1 MVPATAGLINKP
13 GCMRPMKLLTQTT
26 IYFLLLV
33 LPLLTISTFY
43 LFSQFNK
50 EIGHEIDE
58 ELLNDQIQWLRYMDT
73 VSIHSPVFQLSTPEF
88 SLQPVT
94 QPAQAKPVLES
105 VMLYQDIEGK
115 KTPYRQLTQVLSIH
129 NNSYLLTIRKS
140 LIERDDLIKNIFIVM
155 LIVFGGLLVF
165 ILLLNRMLS
174 KRLWRPF
181 YQSLEKLHGIELK
194 KMENVSFSPSSIK
207 EFNQLHTALTAM
219 ITRIHADYQSIKEL
233 TEDAAHEMQ
242 TPLAIAESK
251 LELLLQD
258 ETLSDAQLQ
267 AIAQSSEAL
276 ERLARLNHSLL
287 LLAKIENHQYD
298 TSQPESL
305 QHVTKQYLGLLDEL
319 IKDKKLTLETQL
331 TQDASWQMPAAL
343 ADMLIS
349 NLVGNAIRY
358 NYTGG
363 KIKLQL
369 DDQQFTISNT
379 SSWPAIPPQQL
390 FQRFKKGGAV
400 LDSSNGLGLAIVKKI
415 CDTYNLPISYH
426 FEDGMHTFTIS
437 RFSTNSKPSFA
448 A

>member
-1 MVPATAGLINKP
+1 
-13 GCMRPMKLLTQTT
+13 
-26 IYFLLLV
+26 
-33 LPLLTISTFY
+33 
-43 LFSQFNK
+43 
-50 EIGHEIDE
+50 
-58 ELLNDQIQWLRYMDT
+58 
-73 VSIHSPVFQLSTPEF
+73 
-88 SLQPVT
+88 
-94 QPAQAKPVLES
+94 
-105 VMLYQDIEGK
+105 
-115 KTPYRQLTQVLSIH
+115 
-129 NNSYLLTIRKS
+129 
-140 LIERDDLIKNIFIVM
+140 M

-181 YQSLEKLHGIELK
+181 YESLEKLHGIELK
-194 KMENVSFSPSSIK
+194 KMEHISFTPSSIK
-207 EFNQLHTALTAM
+207 EFNQLHSALKAM

-258 ETLSDAQLQ
+258 ETLSDAQLH

-305 QHVTKQYLGLLDEL
+305 QHVTHQYLGLLDEL
-319 IKDKKLTLETQL
+319 IKDKKLTMETQL
-331 TQDASWQMPAAL
+331 TNDTTWQMPAAL

-349 NLVGNAIRY
+349 NLMGNAIRY

-363 KIKLQL
+363 KITLHL
-369 DDQQFTISNT
+369 DDQQFTVSNT
-379 SSWPAIPPQQL
+379 SSWPAIPQQQL

-415 CDTYNLPISYH
+415 CDTYNLPIHYN
-426 FEDGMHTFTIS
+426 FENGVHTFTIS
-437 RFSTNSKPSFA
+437 RFSTNSTPSFA